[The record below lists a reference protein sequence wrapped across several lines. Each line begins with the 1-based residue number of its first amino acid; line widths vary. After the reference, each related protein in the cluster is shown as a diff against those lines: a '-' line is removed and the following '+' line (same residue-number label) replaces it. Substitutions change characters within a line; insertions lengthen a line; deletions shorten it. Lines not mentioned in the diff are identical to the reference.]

1 MVSETTQSTVAA
13 KPGETLD
20 RFISISKDTTS
31 SDDGKRFVASS
42 MWLGEKKGFYF
53 GTGDEGTGY
62 YIDSKLEKEG
72 GNGKT
77 KQKKS
82 VRIAEDQNEMK
93 LLIEELEKK
102 VEGSSVLEL
111 SAKGVQAASK
121 SLESIYKKNAM
132 KRAEYPDQPEQY
144 MDSELALYEQLNAL
158 QALATDTTVYKYVL
172 NSNLMPTLI
181 QLLGHENTDVCS
193 SVVSLLMEWIDPSLV
208 EEDPAVLPLLKT
220 FADTTMEGWMLI
232 AANLVKF
239 QKDDDSQDRN
249 LKGVDNTL
257 SLMENLLELDAVLAP
272 EGILEKNVSVQ
283 NVMASE
289 SNIVSW
295 LFFNA
300 ENTDEESNQ
309 NDSLKARCFELLA
322 LFSQSTDLYVAC
334 PDWSSLPSMK
344 FPRQHNQQILKKRK
358 DTFVNG
364 IEILLQSIAIYR
376 KKQPESD
383 EEIEILEN
391 SCMCL
396 SSSITFSKVNL
407 SSFLQGHGVELV
419 IRCLKEKIHAG
430 GCSLKLLDFFGDDKV
445 YKEAAENL
453 VRAGALKFLFPIFGG
468 TRYPKPAAIQT
479 ISIKAKRKWLHELK
493 VQNIRIFY
501 ALTFQ
506 LDSKSPEEA
515 MPRFISKFVE
525 DDMKYTDRLVELLL
539 EYDERA
545 RKAEY
550 QFFRSDIEDTINDDQ
565 VALAAFD
572 AKLSGGGDICHRLA
586 AVTAYICANSKRCHE
601 RVLLQLKMKHSGM
614 SLIKDTLNEFAASLN
629 SNGRQKQ
636 HIQSLSS
643 LI

>member
-1 MVSETTQSTVAA
+1 
-13 KPGETLD
+13 
-20 RFISISKDTTS
+20 
-31 SDDGKRFVASS
+31 
-42 MWLGEKKGFYF
+42 
-53 GTGDEGTGY
+53 
-62 YIDSKLEKEG
+62 
-72 GNGKT
+72 
-77 KQKKS
+77 
-82 VRIAEDQNEMK
+82 MK

-121 SLESIYKKNAM
+121 SLDSIYKKNAM
-132 KRAEYPDQPEQY
+132 KRAEYPNQPEQY

-158 QALATDTTVYKYVL
+158 QALATDTTVYKYIL

-181 QLLGHENTDVCS
+181 QLLGHENMDVCS
-193 SVVSLLMEWIDPSLV
+193 SVVSLLIEWIDPSLV

-232 AANLVKF
+232 AGNLVKF
-239 QKDDDSQDRN
+239 QKDDDSQDKN

-283 NVMASE
+283 NVMANE

-300 ENTDEESNQ
+300 ENTDNHSNQ

-322 LFSQSTDLYVAC
+322 LFSQSTDLY
-334 PDWSSLPSMK
+334 
-344 FPRQHNQQILKKRK
+344 KRK

-376 KKQPESD
+376 KKQPEAD

-407 SSFLQGHGVELV
+407 SSFLMGHGVELV

-430 GCSLKLLDFFGDDKV
+430 GSSLKLLDFFGDDKV
-445 YKEAAENL
+445 YKEAAERL
-453 VRAGALKFLFPIFGG
+453 VVAGALKFLFPIFGG
-468 TRYPKPAAIQT
+468 SRYPKPAAIQT

-493 VQNIRIFY
+493 VQTIRIFY

-506 LDSKSPEEA
+506 LDSESPKEA

-525 DDMKYTDRLVELLL
+525 DDMKYTDRLIELLL

-586 AVTAYICANSKRCHE
+586 AITAYICANSKRCHE
-601 RVLLQLKMKHSGM
+601 RVLLQLKMKQSGM
-614 SLIKDTLNEFAASLN
+614 SLIKDTLHEFATSLH
-629 SNGRQKQ
+629 SNGRQKE
-636 HIQSLSS
+636 HIESLSR